1 MKSNKIRLKLI
12 PYYMIDNIYKTVRP
26 SNSKKL
32 QVIQN
37 IKDLMSQV
45 IFIFSDLVLI
55 KQIIVSSIPF
65 SYWQKQIFERML
77 PWGRS
82 NFLLSRA

>member
-1 MKSNKIRLKLI
+1 
-12 PYYMIDNIYKTVRP
+12 MIDNIYKTVRP

-37 IKDLMSQV
+37 IKDLMFKV
-45 IFIFSDLVLI
+45 IFIFSDSVLI

-65 SYWQKQIFERML
+65 CYWEKQIFERML
-77 PWGRS
+77 PWARS